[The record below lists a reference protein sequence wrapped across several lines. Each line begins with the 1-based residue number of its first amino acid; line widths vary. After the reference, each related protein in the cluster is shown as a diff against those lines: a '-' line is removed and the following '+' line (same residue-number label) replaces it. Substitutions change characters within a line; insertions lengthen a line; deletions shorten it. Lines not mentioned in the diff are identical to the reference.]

1 MLAWFMLLLAIL
13 LEVSGTLAMKLSDG
27 FSRPWFA
34 VLTVIFYLASFAV
47 LAWVL
52 KRLEIGIAYAVW
64 AGLGTVLV
72 ALLGVVIFQESIS
85 WIKMVSISL
94 VVIGVIGLYL
104 GA

>member
-34 VLTVIFYLASFAV
+34 VSTVIFYLASFAV

-72 ALLGVVIFQESIS
+72 ALLGVVIFHESIS
-85 WIKMVSISL
+85 WIKMVSMSL